1 VGGALRV
8 RRLRPRDR
16 PRALAYL
23 ERATRLNLVLVD
35 LVLRCDR
42 ALPGEGRPELVAA
55 FRGDEVAGIAAVA
68 PTVVL
73 DACADRDALEALF
86 PFLLPVGSALV
97 KSTEDAVGPL
107 WEWLRG
113 RGRRALLDRIE
124 TGFVLE
130 PAAARLL
137 PAPPGARARAARDED
152 LDALVEAARA
162 SLREEGRPDAFE
174 GDPTGFRRWVRGRV
188 PRAEVVESGDRIV
201 AVGYADVQ
209 CQRGWL
215 LQGVYTWPAWRR
227 RGFAAA
233 VVSALCRRAFAA
245 GADHVQLAV
254 VEGNA
259 PAEALYRRLGFAPFA
274 RLRTLLFA

>member
-1 VGGALRV
+1 VAQGLRV
-8 RRLRPRDR
+8 RRLRSRDR
-16 PRALAYL
+16 PRALGYL

-42 ALPGEGRPELVAA
+42 TAPGEGRPELVAA
-55 FRGDEVAGIAAVA
+55 FRGEEIAGIAAVA
-68 PTVVL
+68 PSVVL
-73 DACADRDALEALF
+73 DACADREALEALF

-107 WEWLRG
+107 WEWLRE

-130 PAAARLL
+130 PAAARLADVPP
-137 PAPPGARARAARDED
+137 PALARPARADD

-162 SLREEGRPDAFE
+162 SLREEGRPDAHE
-174 GDPTGFRRWVRGRV
+174 TDPLGFRRWVRSRV
-188 PRAEVVESGDRIV
+188 PRAEVVESSGRIV
-201 AVGYADVQ
+201 SVGYADVQ
-209 CQRGWL
+209 CPRGWL

-233 VVSALCRRAFAA
+233 VVSALCRSAFGA

-259 PAEALYRRLGFAPFA
+259 PAEELYRRLGFAPFA